1 MRVFLSPAIL
11 KNRRVTVFDYLPDD
25 LEVLAPPRLGHEVYS
40 GGDERP
46 GSSQGTGLA
55 PFN

>member
-25 LEVLAPPRLGHEVYS
+25 LEVL
-40 GGDERP
+40 
-46 GSSQGTGLA
+46 GSSTPWPRGIFRGG
-55 PFN
+55 